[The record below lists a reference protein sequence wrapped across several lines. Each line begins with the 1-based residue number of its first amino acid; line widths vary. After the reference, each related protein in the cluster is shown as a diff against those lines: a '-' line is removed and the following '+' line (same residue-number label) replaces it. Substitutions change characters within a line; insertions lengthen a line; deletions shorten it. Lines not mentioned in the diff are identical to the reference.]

1 MVISEYE
8 IFTVK
13 APEGQSPFQIS
24 SSVDFYNIHLGLE
37 DKFAFNFF
45 LLKQILT
52 FKLLNFL
59 LLNNCCILEAILEKT
74 FSFKVGVTYS
84 YINDMLPLI
93 IKSVNIVIVN
103 T

>member
-45 LLKQILT
+45 PIKA
-52 FKLLNFL
+52 N
-59 LLNNCCILEAILEKT
+59 
-74 FSFKVGVTYS
+74 
-84 YINDMLPLI
+84 INI
-93 IKSVNIVIVN
+93 QTIKFFTIE
-103 T
+103 